1 MGCDC
6 MNGTPPE
13 VNEIFQELDA
23 KAPQIIDSFQK
34 EKEKILDKQQ
44 NLLSERE
51 KKFQM
56 PLMKKKKK
64 RN

>member
-1 MGCDC
+1 

-13 VNEIFQELDA
+13 VTEIFQELDA

-44 NLLSERE
+44 NYYQKE
-51 KKFQM
+51 KQKFQM
-56 PLMKKKKK
+56 LLMKKKKK